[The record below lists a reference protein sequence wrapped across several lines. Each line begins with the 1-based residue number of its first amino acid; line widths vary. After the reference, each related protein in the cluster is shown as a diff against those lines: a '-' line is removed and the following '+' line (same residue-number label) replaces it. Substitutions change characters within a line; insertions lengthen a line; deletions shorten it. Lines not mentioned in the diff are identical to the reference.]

1 MELADLVCRRA
12 RSKGVM
18 GWVVSAGFQGADF
31 DYPTG
36 FYRQMKM
43 PIATNITKHVYET
56 AKQLFE
62 RYWDGSP
69 VRKVA
74 VTLSSLVSDREY
86 QLTLFDDRE
95 RLGRLE
101 RTVDAIRD
109 RFGDTAVMR
118 AASVTEAGQAKRRSI
133 MIGGHYK

>member
-1 MELADLVCRRA
+1 LLQR
-12 RSKGVM
+12 
-18 GWVVSAGFQGADF
+18 
-31 DYPTG
+31 
-36 FYRQMKM
+36 
-43 PIATNITKHVYET
+43 
-56 AKQLFE
+56 
-62 RYWDGSP
+62 
-69 VRKVA
+69 RKVA